1 MEIVAYYASV
11 MAAARES
18 LREQAFHLFGR
29 AITRSDPGHLEAWVE
44 LGLTLT
50 QLRVLFQLR
59 TEDGAS
65 AGALAERLKVTP
77 STLTR
82 IVDRLVRQG
91 LVRRESDHGDRRLV
105 RHHLSAKGGRAV
117 EELERG
123 ARARMNE
130 VMDRLTNVQ
139 LERLGLAPSDLTAA
153 LDGQGAEGMGRG
165 GGERGRTGRSRRQL

>member
-1 MEIVAYYASV
+1 
-11 MAAARES
+11 MAVDRET
-18 LREQAFHLFGR
+18 LREQAFHLFGQ
-29 AITRSDPGHLEAWVE
+29 AITRSDPGHLEAWVH

-50 QLRVLFQLR
+50 QLRVLFLLR
-59 TEDGAS
+59 AEAGASAGAS

-82 IVDRLVRQG
+82 IVDRLDRQG

-139 LERLGLAPSDLTAA
+139 LERLVLALTDLTAA
-153 LDGQGAEGMGRG
+153 LDVQATEEIARVGA
-165 GGERGRTGRSRRQL
+165 